1 MLHVLL
7 LILKII
13 GWILLGIIGLL
24 LLLLLLILFCPIRY
38 QADVSYQGGKT
49 LQAKVK
55 VRYLILSVR
64 VLYDQSRERDKFEQE
79 IRVLW
84 FRLGK
89 KKAEE
94 AEREVEHLADEGF
107 DDAWDDIDVDSDMD
121 FDDADADSDMDSD
134 DAVHKMSEKSQKHT
148 EKTPEKPIGE
158 FGKTD
163 KTITE
168 IPTITLPDVEE
179 DIGKD
184 TEADIKTEE
193 DTEPDEEPQI
203 FDLDEPDDL
212 PEEEKKRSGRCIR
225 HIGRYHICNYIIF
238 SQKHDRS
245 QIGIFIRNHTPGKV
259 AERVA
264 DKIERKTAAAKKK
277 LRRLQKFWNLSCTVK
292 TREYL
297 KKYIPR
303 TLKHILPRKVKGY
316 VHYGMDE
323 PYKTGQV
330 TGYLSLL
337 PFVYQKGLSMQPDFE
352 QKVLELDVKLKG
364 RIRLGYLLRIV
375 LNINIWRTLKVAK
388 KVMNQ

>member
-49 LQAKVK
+49 LQAKAK

-64 VLYDQSRERDKFEQE
+64 VLYDQSREKDKLKQE
-79 IRVLW
+79 IRLLW

-121 FDDADADSDMDSD
+121 FDDADADSDMDLD
-134 DAVHKMSEKSQKHT
+134 DAVHKMSDKSQKHT

-158 FGKTD
+158 SGKTD
-163 KTITE
+163 KIITE
-168 IPTITLPDVEE
+168 IPTITLPD
-179 DIGKD
+179 G
-184 TEADIKTEE
+184 EE
-193 DTEPDEEPQI
+193 DTEPDGKPQI

-212 PEEEKKRSGRCIR
+212 PEEEKKRSGRLKIVC
-225 HIGRYHICNYIIF
+225 
-238 SQKHDRS
+238 QKVWEKLKK
-245 QIGIFIRNHTPGKV
+245 IWIFIRNHTPGKV

>member
-24 LLLLLLILFCPIRY
+24 LLLVMLILFCPIRY
-38 QADVSYQGGKT
+38 QADISYQGGKT
-49 LQAKVK
+49 LQAKAK
-55 VRYLILSVR
+55 VRYLILSVW
-64 VLYDQSRERDKFEQE
+64 VLYDQSREKDKLKQE
-79 IRVLW
+79 IRLLW

-107 DDAWDDIDVDSDMD
+107 DDAWDDIDVDED
-121 FDDADADSDMDSD
+121 DDAICEKLVKRKDSIENSSQ
-134 DAVHKMSEKSQKHT
+134 KIISESEK
-148 EKTPEKPIGE
+148 
-158 FGKTD
+158 TD
-163 KTITE
+163 ESDGTITE
-168 IPTITLPDVEE
+168 IPTIPLPETDINE
-179 DIGKD
+179 D
-184 TEADIKTEE
+184 DIETKTEE
-193 DTEPDEEPQI
+193 APEHEI

-212 PEEEKKRSGRCIR
+212 PEEEKKQSGRLKILCRKVWEKIKKVWTFV
-225 HIGRYHICNYIIF
+225 I
-238 SQKHDRS
+238 
-245 QIGIFIRNHTPGKV
+245 NHTPGKV
-259 AERVA
+259 AERVT
-264 DKIERKTAAAKKK
+264 DKIEKKTATAKKK
-277 LRRLQKFWNLSCTVK
+277 IRRLQKFWNLSCTVK

-303 TLKHILPRKVKGY
+303 TFKHILPRKVKGY

>member
-13 GWILLGIIGLL
+13 GWILLDIIGLL

-49 LQAKVK
+49 LQAKAK
-55 VRYLILSVR
+55 VRYLILSVW
-64 VLYDQSRERDKFEQE
+64 VLYDQSREKDKLKQE
-79 IRVLW
+79 IRLLW

-121 FDDADADSDMDSD
+121 FDDADADCDMDFD

-148 EKTPEKPIGE
+148 EKTPEKPSGE
-158 FGKTD
+158 SGKTD

-168 IPTITLPDVEE
+168 IPTITLPDE
-179 DIGKD
+179 
-184 TEADIKTEE
+184 EE

-212 PEEEKKRSGRCIR
+212 PEEEKKRSGRLKIVC
-225 HIGRYHICNYIIF
+225 
-238 SQKHDRS
+238 QKVLEKLKK
-245 QIGIFIRNHTPGKV
+245 IWIFIRNHTPGKV

>member
-1 MLHVLL
+1 M
-7 LILKII
+7 
-13 GWILLGIIGLL
+13 
-24 LLLLLLILFCPIRY
+24 
-38 QADVSYQGGKT
+38 
-49 LQAKVK
+49 
-55 VRYLILSVR
+55 
-64 VLYDQSRERDKFEQE
+64 
-79 IRVLW
+79 
-84 FRLGK
+84 
-89 KKAEE
+89 
-94 AEREVEHLADEGF
+94 EHLADEGF
-107 DDAWDDIDVDSDMD
+107 DDAWDDIDVDED
-121 FDDADADSDMDSD
+121 DDAICEKPVKRKDSIENSSQ
-134 DAVHKMSEKSQKHT
+134 KIISESEK
-148 EKTPEKPIGE
+148 
-158 FGKTD
+158 TD
-163 KTITE
+163 ESDGTITE
-168 IPTITLPDVEE
+168 IPTIPLPETDINE
-179 DIGKD
+179 D
-184 TEADIKTEE
+184 DIETKTEE
-193 DTEPDEEPQI
+193 APEHEI

-212 PEEEKKRSGRCIR
+212 SEEEKKQSGRLKILCRKVWEKIKKVWTFV
-225 HIGRYHICNYIIF
+225 I
-238 SQKHDRS
+238 
-245 QIGIFIRNHTPGKV
+245 NHTPGKV
-259 AERVA
+259 AERVT
-264 DKIERKTAAAKKK
+264 DKIEKKTATAKKK

>member
-24 LLLLLLILFCPIRY
+24 LLLVMLILFCPIRY
-38 QADVSYQGGKT
+38 QADISYQGGKT
-49 LQAKVK
+49 LQAKAK

-64 VLYDQSRERDKFEQE
+64 VLYDQSREKDKLKQE
-79 IRVLW
+79 IRLLW

-158 FGKTD
+158 SGKTD
-163 KTITE
+163 KIITE
-168 IPTITLPDVEE
+168 IPTITLPDE
-179 DIGKD
+179 
-184 TEADIKTEE
+184 EE

-212 PEEEKKRSGRCIR
+212 PEEEKKRSGRLQIVC
-225 HIGRYHICNYIIF
+225 
-238 SQKHDRS
+238 QKVWEKLKK
-245 QIGIFIRNHTPGKV
+245 ILGFIRNHTPGKV

>member
-24 LLLLLLILFCPIRY
+24 LLLVLLILFCPIRY

-49 LQAKVK
+49 LQAKAK

-94 AEREVEHLADEGF
+94 VEQEAEHLADEGF
-107 DDAWDDIDVDSDMD
+107 DDAWDDIDVDRDMD
-121 FDDADADSDMDSD
+121 FNDADADSDMDLD
-134 DAVHKMSEKSQKHT
+134 DAVRKMSDKSQNNT
-148 EKTPEKPIGE
+148 EKTPEKPTSDS
-158 FGKTD
+158 GKTD

-168 IPTITLPDVEE
+168 IPTITLPDEEE

-184 TEADIKTEE
+184 TEGDIKTEE
-193 DTEPDEEPQI
+193 DTELDEEPQI

-212 PEEEKKRSGRCIR
+212 SEEEKKQSGRLKILCRKVWEKIKKVWTFV
-225 HIGRYHICNYIIF
+225 I
-238 SQKHDRS
+238 
-245 QIGIFIRNHTPGKV
+245 NHTPGKV
-259 AERVA
+259 AERVT
-264 DKIERKTAAAKKK
+264 DKIEKKTATAKKK

-337 PFVYQKGLSMQPDFE
+337 PFVYQKGLLMQPDFE

>member
-49 LQAKVK
+49 LQAKAK

-64 VLYDQSRERDKFEQE
+64 VLYDQSREKDKLKQE
-79 IRVLW
+79 IRLLW

-148 EKTPEKPIGE
+148 EKTPEKPIGDY
-158 FGKTD
+158 GKTD

-168 IPTITLPDVEE
+168 IPTITLPDV
-179 DIGKD
+179 
-184 TEADIKTEE
+184 EE

-212 PEEEKKRSGRCIR
+212 PEEEKKRSGRLKIVC
-225 HIGRYHICNYIIF
+225 
-238 SQKHDRS
+238 QKVWEKLKK
-245 QIGIFIRNHTPGKV
+245 IWVFIRNHTPGKV

-264 DKIERKTAAAKKK
+264 DKIERKTVTAKKK

-292 TREYL
+292 TRDYL

>member
-49 LQAKVK
+49 LQAKAK

-64 VLYDQSRERDKFEQE
+64 VLYDQSREKDKLKQE
-79 IRVLW
+79 IRLLW

-148 EKTPEKPIGE
+148 EKTPEKPIGDY
-158 FGKTD
+158 GKTD

-168 IPTITLPDVEE
+168 IPTITLPDV
-179 DIGKD
+179 
-184 TEADIKTEE
+184 EE

-212 PEEEKKRSGRCIR
+212 PEEEKKRSGRLKIVC
-225 HIGRYHICNYIIF
+225 
-238 SQKHDRS
+238 QKVWEKLKK
-245 QIGIFIRNHTPGKV
+245 IWIFIRNHTPGKV

-264 DKIERKTAAAKKK
+264 DKIEKKTAAAKKK

-292 TREYL
+292 TRDYL

>member
-24 LLLLLLILFCPIRY
+24 LLLVMLILFCPIRY
-38 QADVSYQGGKT
+38 QADISYQGGKT
-49 LQAKVK
+49 LQAKAK

-64 VLYDQSRERDKFEQE
+64 VLYDQSREKDKLKQE
-79 IRVLW
+79 IRLLW

-107 DDAWDDIDVDSDMD
+107 DDAWEDIDVDSDMD
-121 FDDADADSDMDSD
+121 SD
-134 DAVHKMSEKSQKHT
+134 DVVRKMSEKSQKHT
-148 EKTPEKPIGE
+148 EKTLEKPTGE
-158 FGKTD
+158 SG

-168 IPTITLPDVEE
+168 IPTITLPNEEE

-184 TEADIKTEE
+184 TEGDIKTEE

-212 PEEEKKRSGRCIR
+212 PEEEKKRTGRLKIVCLKVWEKLKKIW
-225 HIGRYHICNYIIF
+225 
-238 SQKHDRS
+238 
-245 QIGIFIRNHTPGKV
+245 IFIRNHTPGKV

>member
-49 LQAKVK
+49 LQAKAK

-64 VLYDQSRERDKFEQE
+64 VLYDQSREKDKLKQE
-79 IRVLW
+79 IWLLW

-148 EKTPEKPIGE
+148 EKTPEKPIVE
-158 FGKTD
+158 SGKTD

-168 IPTITLPDVEE
+168 IPTITLPD
-179 DIGKD
+179 G
-184 TEADIKTEE
+184 
-193 DTEPDEEPQI
+193 EPQI

-212 PEEEKKRSGRCIR
+212 PEEEKKRSGRLKIVC
-225 HIGRYHICNYIIF
+225 
-238 SQKHDRS
+238 QKVWEKLKK
-245 QIGIFIRNHTPGKV
+245 IWIFIRNHTPGKV

>member
-24 LLLLLLILFCPIRY
+24 LLLVMLILFCPIRY
-38 QADVSYQGGKT
+38 QADISYQGGKT
-49 LQAKVK
+49 LQAKAK

-64 VLYDQSRERDKFEQE
+64 VLYDQSREKDKLKQE
-79 IRVLW
+79 IRLLW

-107 DDAWDDIDVDSDMD
+107 DDAWDDIDVDED
-121 FDDADADSDMDSD
+121 DDAICEKPVKRKDSIENSSQ
-134 DAVHKMSEKSQKHT
+134 KIISESEK
-148 EKTPEKPIGE
+148 
-158 FGKTD
+158 TD
-163 KTITE
+163 ESDGTITE
-168 IPTITLPDVEE
+168 IPTIPLPETDINE
-179 DIGKD
+179 D
-184 TEADIKTEE
+184 DIETKTEE
-193 DTEPDEEPQI
+193 APEHEI

-212 PEEEKKRSGRCIR
+212 SEEEKKQSGRLKILCRKVWEKIKKVWTFV
-225 HIGRYHICNYIIF
+225 I
-238 SQKHDRS
+238 
-245 QIGIFIRNHTPGKV
+245 NHTPGKV
-259 AERVA
+259 AERVT
-264 DKIERKTAAAKKK
+264 DKIEKKTATAKKK

-388 KVMNQ
+388 KVMNQKDNIEIGGNE

>member
-49 LQAKVK
+49 LQAKAK

-64 VLYDQSRERDKFEQE
+64 VLYDQSREKDKLKQE
-79 IRVLW
+79 IRLLW
-84 FRLGK
+84 FRIGK

-94 AEREVEHLADEGF
+94 AEREVEHLADDGF

-148 EKTPEKPIGE
+148 EKTPEKPTSDS
-158 FGKTD
+158 GKTD

-168 IPTITLPDVEE
+168 IPTITLPD
-179 DIGKD
+179 G
-184 TEADIKTEE
+184 EE

-203 FDLDEPDDL
+203 FDLDEPGDL
-212 PEEEKKRSGRCIR
+212 PEEEKKRSGRLKIVC
-225 HIGRYHICNYIIF
+225 
-238 SQKHDRS
+238 QKVWEKLKK
-245 QIGIFIRNHTPGKV
+245 IWIFIRNHTPGKV

-303 TLKHILPRKVKGY
+303 TLKHILPRKVRGY

>member
-24 LLLLLLILFCPIRY
+24 LLLVILILFCPIRY
-38 QADVSYQGGKT
+38 QADISYQGGKT
-49 LQAKVK
+49 LQAKAK

-64 VLYDQSRERDKFEQE
+64 VLYDQSREKDKLKQE
-79 IRVLW
+79 IRLLW

-107 DDAWDDIDVDSDMD
+107 DDAWEDIDVDSDMD
-121 FDDADADSDMDSD
+121 SD
-134 DAVHKMSEKSQKHT
+134 DVVRKMSEKSQKHT
-148 EKTPEKPIGE
+148 ERTLEKPTGE
-158 FGKTD
+158 SG

-168 IPTITLPDVEE
+168 IPTITLPDME
-179 DIGKD
+179 G
-184 TEADIKTEE
+184 DIKTEE

-212 PEEEKKRSGRCIR
+212 PEEEKKRTGRLKIVCLQVWEKLKKIW
-225 HIGRYHICNYIIF
+225 
-238 SQKHDRS
+238 
-245 QIGIFIRNHTPGKV
+245 IFIRNHTPGKV

-352 QKVLELDVKLKG
+352 QKVLELDMKLKG

>member
-13 GWILLGIIGLL
+13 GWILLGIVGLL

-38 QADVSYQGGKT
+38 QADISYQGGKT
-49 LQAKVK
+49 LQAKAK

-64 VLYDQSRERDKFEQE
+64 VLYDQGMEKDKLKQE

-94 AEREVEHLADEGF
+94 AEREVEHLADDGF
-107 DDAWDDIDVDSDMD
+107 NDAWDDIDVDSDMD
-121 FDDADADSDMDSD
+121 SD
-134 DAVHKMSEKSQKHT
+134 DAVRKMSDKSQKHT
-148 EKTPEKPIGE
+148 EKTTEKPTGE
-158 FGKTD
+158 SGKTD
-163 KTITE
+163 KIITE
-168 IPTITLPDVEE
+168 IPTITLPDMEG
-179 DIGKD
+179 DIGKA
-184 TEADIKTEE
+184 TEEDIKTEE
-193 DTEPDEEPQI
+193 DKEPDGKPQI

-212 PEEEKKRSGRCIR
+212 PEEEKKRSGRLKIVC
-225 HIGRYHICNYIIF
+225 
-238 SQKHDRS
+238 QKVWEKLKK
-245 QIGIFIRNHTPGKV
+245 IWIFIRNHTPGKV
-259 AERVA
+259 AEHVA
-264 DKIERKTAAAKKK
+264 EKKTAAAKKK

-364 RIRLGYLLRIV
+364 RIRLGYLLRII
-375 LNINIWRTLKVAK
+375 LNINIWRTLKAAK

>member
-7 LILKII
+7 LIIKII
-13 GWILLGIIGLL
+13 GWILLGIVGLL
-24 LLLLLLILFCPIRY
+24 LLLVLLILFCPIRY

-49 LQAKVK
+49 LQAKAK

-64 VLYDQSRERDKFEQE
+64 VLYDQRREKDKLEQE
-79 IRVLW
+79 IRLLW

-89 KKAEE
+89 KKAEAAEHE
-94 AEREVEHLADEGF
+94 AEHLADEGF
-107 DDAWDDIDVDSDMD
+107 DDAWDDVDEDEEG
-121 FDDADADSDMDSD
+121 
-134 DAVHKMSEKSQKHT
+134 DAVS
-148 EKTPEKPIGE
+148 
-158 FGKTD
+158 
-163 KTITE
+163 E
-168 IPTITLPDVEE
+168 IPTISLPE
-179 DIGKD
+179 ID
-184 TEADIKTEE
+184 TSENIETETENKTEE
-193 DTEPDEEPQI
+193 EPEPEV

-212 PEEEKKRSGRCIR
+212 PEEEKKRSGRLKILCRKVWEKIKK
-225 HIGRYHICNYIIF
+225 IWTFVI
-238 SQKHDRS
+238 
-245 QIGIFIRNHTPGKV
+245 NHTPGKV
-259 AERVA
+259 TERVT
-264 DKIERKTAAAKKK
+264 DKIEKKTATAKKK
-277 LRRLQKFWNLSCTVK
+277 IRRLQKFWNLSCTVK

-303 TLKHILPRKVKGY
+303 TFKHILPRKVKGY

-364 RIRLGYLLRIV
+364 RIQLGYLLRIV
-375 LNINIWRTLKVAK
+375 LNRNIWRTIKVAK

>member
-24 LLLLLLILFCPIRY
+24 LLLVLLILFCPIRY

-49 LQAKVK
+49 LQAKAK

-94 AEREVEHLADEGF
+94 VEQEAEHLADEGF

-121 FDDADADSDMDSD
+121 FNDADADSDMDSD
-134 DAVHKMSEKSQKHT
+134 DAVRKMSDKSQNNT
-148 EKTPEKPIGE
+148 EKTPEKTTSDS
-158 FGKTD
+158 GKTD

-168 IPTITLPDVEE
+168 IPTITLPDEEE

-184 TEADIKTEE
+184 TEGDIKTEE
-193 DTEPDEEPQI
+193 DTELDEEPQI

-212 PEEEKKRSGRCIR
+212 PEEEKKQSSRLKILCRKVWEKIKKVWTFV
-225 HIGRYHICNYIIF
+225 I
-238 SQKHDRS
+238 
-245 QIGIFIRNHTPGKV
+245 NHTPGKV
-259 AERVA
+259 AERVT
-264 DKIERKTAAAKKK
+264 DKIEKKTATAKKK

>member
-24 LLLLLLILFCPIRY
+24 LLLVMLILFCPIRY
-38 QADVSYQGGKT
+38 QADVSYQGGKA
-49 LQAKVK
+49 LQAKAK

-64 VLYDQSRERDKFEQE
+64 VLYDQSREKDKLKQE
-79 IRVLW
+79 IRLLW

-121 FDDADADSDMDSD
+121 FDDADADSDMDLD
-134 DAVHKMSEKSQKHT
+134 DAVHKMSDKSQKHT

-158 FGKTD
+158 SGKTD

-168 IPTITLPDVEE
+168 IPTITLPDE
-179 DIGKD
+179 
-184 TEADIKTEE
+184 EE
-193 DTEPDEEPQI
+193 DTKPDEEPQI

-212 PEEEKKRSGRCIR
+212 PEEEKKRSGRLKIVC
-225 HIGRYHICNYIIF
+225 
-238 SQKHDRS
+238 QKVWEKLKK
-245 QIGIFIRNHTPGKV
+245 IWIFIRNHTPGKV

-364 RIRLGYLLRIV
+364 RIRLGYLLRII
-375 LNINIWRTLKVAK
+375 LNINIWRTLKAAK

>member
-24 LLLLLLILFCPIRY
+24 LLLVMLILFCPIRY
-38 QADVSYQGGKT
+38 QADISYQGGKT
-49 LQAKVK
+49 LQAKAK
-55 VRYLILSVR
+55 VRYLILSIR
-64 VLYDQSRERDKFEQE
+64 VLYDQSREKDKLKQE
-79 IRVLW
+79 IRLLW

-107 DDAWDDIDVDSDMD
+107 DDAWEDIDVDSDMV
-121 FDDADADSDMDSD
+121 SD
-134 DAVHKMSEKSQKHT
+134 DVVRKMSEKSQKHT
-148 EKTPEKPIGE
+148 EKTPEKPTGE
-158 FGKTD
+158 SG

-168 IPTITLPDVEE
+168 IPTITLPD
-179 DIGKD
+179 
-184 TEADIKTEE
+184 
-193 DTEPDEEPQI
+193 EEPQI
-203 FDLDEPDDL
+203 FDLDDPDDL
-212 PEEEKKRSGRCIR
+212 PEEEKKRTGRLKIVCLKVWEKLMKIW
-225 HIGRYHICNYIIF
+225 
-238 SQKHDRS
+238 
-245 QIGIFIRNHTPGKV
+245 IFIRNHTPGKV
-259 AERVA
+259 AERVT

-352 QKVLELDVKLKG
+352 QKVLELDMKLKG

>member
-24 LLLLLLILFCPIRY
+24 LLLVLLILFCPIRY

-49 LQAKVK
+49 LQAKAK

-94 AEREVEHLADEGF
+94 VEQEAEHLADEGF

-121 FDDADADSDMDSD
+121 FNDADADSDMDSD
-134 DAVHKMSEKSQKHT
+134 DAVRKMSDKSQKNT
-148 EKTPEKPIGE
+148 EKTPEKPTSDS
-158 FGKTD
+158 GKTD

-168 IPTITLPDVEE
+168 IPTITLPDEEE

-184 TEADIKTEE
+184 TEGDIKTEE

-212 PEEEKKRSGRCIR
+212 PEEEKKQSGRLKILCRKVWEKIKKVWTFV
-225 HIGRYHICNYIIF
+225 I
-238 SQKHDRS
+238 
-245 QIGIFIRNHTPGKV
+245 NHTPGKV
-259 AERVA
+259 AERVT
-264 DKIERKTAAAKKK
+264 DKIEKKTATAKKK
-277 LRRLQKFWNLSCTVK
+277 FRRLQKFWNLSCTVK

>member
-49 LQAKVK
+49 LQAKAK

-64 VLYDQSRERDKFEQE
+64 VLYDQSREKDKLKQE
-79 IRVLW
+79 IRLLW

-148 EKTPEKPIGE
+148 EKTPEKPSGE
-158 FGKTD
+158 SGKTD

-168 IPTITLPDVEE
+168 IPTITLPD
-179 DIGKD
+179 G
-184 TEADIKTEE
+184 EE
-193 DTEPDEEPQI
+193 DTEPDEESQI
-203 FDLDEPDDL
+203 FDLDEPDNL
-212 PEEEKKRSGRCIR
+212 PEEEKKRSGRFKIVC
-225 HIGRYHICNYIIF
+225 
-238 SQKHDRS
+238 QKVWEKLKK
-245 QIGIFIRNHTPGKV
+245 IWIFIRNHTPGKV

-303 TLKHILPRKVKGY
+303 TLKHILPRKVRGY